1 MGRRAN
7 TAILII
13 LFLIVLATRL
23 YLAYSTPVFSSDD
36 SYFHL
41 RQIEHIKE
49 TGAPIFHDDLSF
61 SGRTNIFSPA
71 FHYFI
76 AVFALFL
83 PTMLVAKLILNIFA
97 ASLIFFVY
105 LIAKKITNNSFVSL
119 FTAFLSGFVP
129 VFFAE
134 TITELN
140 PVCIVIPLM
149 FLLIY
154 AFMNIQDQRW
164 LYCYL
169 VLLVF
174 LSLIHP
180 IILLFIL
187 GLIIYLILILIER
200 LKQNR
205 EELEISLFSIFFVLW
220 AQFILYKK
228 LIVFHGPAVIWQNI
242 PAPILNNYFAHI
254 TVLEAIYNIGIVP
267 LIVGLYVIYLFSF
280 KKKNR
285 QIYLIIAFAA
295 SAGLLLWLRLI
306 NVNVGLMMF
315 GIVLVILFAQWL
327 NKFIVYVKQSRASN
341 FLSLFLVLIFAGLLV
356 LSVYPSIEMAKISL
370 SEITPAEI
378 TALEWIEEHTPE
390 DAVII
395 AAPQEGNLITAIAK
409 RKNILDTFFLLQPD
423 AKQRFDDVKRVYS
436 ACLEIE
442 VVEIMDKYEADY
454 IYFSDNAKKLS
465 GKDELSFLDK
475 CFGKVYDQ
483 DVEIHKRIGCELTVI
498 K

>member
-49 TGAPIFHDDLSF
+49 TGKPIFHDALSF

-71 FHYFI
+71 FNYFI
-76 AVFALFL
+76 ALFALFL
-83 PTMLVAKLILNIFA
+83 PTVLAAKLIINIFA
-97 ASLIFFVY
+97 VSLIFFVY

-129 VFFAE
+129 IFFAE
-134 TITELN
+134 TVAELN
-140 PVCIVIPLM
+140 PICIVIPLM

-154 AFMNIQDQRW
+154 AFMNIQNQKW

-169 VLLVF
+169 VLLVV
-174 LSLIHP
+174 LSLMHP
-180 IILLFIL
+180 IILLFVL
-187 GLIIYLILILIER
+187 GLIIYLILVLIER

-242 PAPILNNYFAHI
+242 PSPILNNYFAHI
-254 TVLEAIYNIGIVP
+254 TILEAIYNIGIVP
-267 LIVGLYVIYLFSF
+267 LILGLYVIYLFSF

-285 QIYLIIAFAA
+285 KICLIIAFAA

-306 NVNVGLMMF
+306 NVNTGLMMF
-315 GIVLVILFAQWL
+315 GIVLVVLFAQWL
-327 NKFIVYVKQSRASN
+327 NDFIYYVRQSRASN
-341 FLSLFLVLIFAGLLV
+341 FLCLFLVLIFAGLLV
-356 LSVYPSIEMAKISL
+356 LSVYPSIEMAKTSL
-370 SEITPAEI
+370 NKITPAEI
-378 TALEWIEEHTPE
+378 TALEWLEKNTPE

-395 AAPQEGNLITAIAK
+395 AAPQEGKLINAVAK
-409 RKNILDTFFLLQPD
+409 RKNVIDTFFLLQAD
-423 AKQRFDDVKRVYS
+423 AKQRFNDIERVYS
-436 ACLEIE
+436 AYLEIE
-442 VVEIMDKYEADY
+442 VIEILDKYGADY
-454 IYFSDNAKKLS
+454 IYFSDKAKHLS
-465 GKDELSFLDK
+465 GKDELNFLDK
-475 CFGKVYDQ
+475 CFGKVYDE
-483 DVEIHKRIGCELTVI
+483 DVAIYKRIGCELTVI